1 MHTNDRMIKDTQHF
15 RNVLKSAESG
25 KKILVKSHS
34 GTHEIHVCYKSDG
47 SDHF

>member
-1 MHTNDRMIKDTQHF
+1 MIKDTQHF
-15 RNVLKSAESG
+15 RNALKSAESG

-34 GTHEIHVCYKSDG
+34 GTHEICYKSDG